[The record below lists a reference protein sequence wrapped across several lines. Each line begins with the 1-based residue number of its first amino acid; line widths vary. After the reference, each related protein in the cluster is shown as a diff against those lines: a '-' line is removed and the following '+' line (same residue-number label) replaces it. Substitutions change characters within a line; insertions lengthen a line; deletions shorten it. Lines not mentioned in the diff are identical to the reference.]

1 MSLSERER
9 DNLTRWNPSQKGFY
23 EVWYLKWNDPA
34 QGIAAWLRYT
44 LLAPLSRDPEV
55 SVWGIFFDSKDPK
68 KNVAIKKTYPIGEAR
83 IEREIFY
90 FAAGPSA
97 IFDSGARGELVEGQ
111 NRLSWELKFQDE
123 GLSLRHF
130 PSLLYLGGL
139 PKTKLVAPYLST
151 RISGDFV
158 VNDRSFSLQ
167 AVPAHQAHLWGTQ
180 MADSWVWGNCN
191 AFEEDPNFCFEGLTA
206 SARLGD
212 RISPPL
218 TLLFFYWEGRLYR
231 FNAPWSWATNQ
242 SRHDLDRWHFEASQK
257 GIRFVG
263 DLIAQT
269 ESMAGVRYED
279 PDGSNRFCHN
289 TKVADL
295 KIAVLKEKKG
305 GWECVKTF
313 NASKTAAFEVV
324 QPNLDRRVPLLIP

>member
-1 MSLSERER
+1 MPLTPREQ
-9 DNLTRWNPSQKGFY
+9 DNLTRWDESKKGFY

-68 KNVAIKKTYPIGEAR
+68 KNVAIKKTYPLGDAR

-97 IFDSGARGELVEGQ
+97 IFDSGARGELAEGQ
-111 NRLSWELKFQDE
+111 DKISWELKFE
-123 GLSLRHF
+123 NNALSLRPF
-130 PSLLYLGGL
+130 PSLLYLGNL

-151 RISGDFV
+151 KISGEFV

-167 AVPAHQAHLWGTQ
+167 AVPAHQAHLWGTE

-191 AFEEDPNFCFEGLTA
+191 AFEEDPDFCFEGL
-206 SARLGD
+206 SANIKVGNRL
-212 RISPPL
+212 SPPM
-218 TLLFFYWEGRLYR
+218 TLLFFYWEAKLHR
-231 FNAPWSWATNQ
+231 FNSPLNWVTNR
-242 SRHDLDRWHFEASQK
+242 SRHELDRWHFEA
-257 GIRFVG
+257 GMRGFRFVG
-263 DLIAQT
+263 DLFSRS
-269 ESMAGVRYED
+269 EEMVGLRYED
-279 PDGSNRFCHN
+279 PSGSSRFCHN

-295 KIAVLKEKKG
+295 KIEVLREKKS

-324 QPNLDRRVPLLIP
+324 QPNLDRRVRLWIP